1 MTIKEFCEKY
11 KCNFSGI
18 CKKIKR
24 KEKEHI
30 RKRHPNMKI
39 ISSTCKQIRDL
50 PTLESELEK
59 DYSLVVLDYNYNN
72 DFDTLAKIPH
82 KDKCEILVN
91 AACTP
96 NCQRRGEHY
105 RYIGKYQLE
114 HCDPA
119 ELAKIQAGT
128 AKIEEWQCPHMKN
141 NAFTRRNSPLHVSP
155 QAIYTKYVPM
165 GYNNFK
171 LEGRGN
177 IFPDLAEL
185 QRSFFYFLF
194 YLEVFGETEHA
205 RHTLALQGIE
215 A

>member
-1 MTIKEFCEKY
+1 
-11 KCNFSGI
+11 
-18 CKKIKR
+18 
-24 KEKEHI
+24 
-30 RKRHPNMKI
+30 MKI

-91 AACTP
+91 AVCTP

-177 IFPDLAEL
+177 IFPDLAEQYVYYMAKPEYRDIVRYNL
-185 QRSFFYFLF
+185 LCAAAAAAGSGRM
-194 YLEVFGETEHA
+194 V
-205 RHTLALQGIE
+205 
-215 A
+215 